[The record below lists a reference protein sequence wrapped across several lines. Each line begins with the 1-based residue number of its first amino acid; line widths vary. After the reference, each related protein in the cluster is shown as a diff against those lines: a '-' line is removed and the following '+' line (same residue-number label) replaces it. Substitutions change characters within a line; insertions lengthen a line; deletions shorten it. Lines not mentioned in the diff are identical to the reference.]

1 MRFSICQRSSRAVG
15 DVIDEDKRGDPTAD
29 RHGFRRSRKKVV
41 QGPALI
47 RLDVREGDVA
57 KPIHGQNFDHRLT
70 YPRKHAPGT
79 RVEQERVVARDQVL
93 VEVER
98 TWTIG
103 SDDSLIDAVDAR
115 GNIVNAGAGIRAV
128 TM

>member
-1 MRFSICQRSSRAVG
+1 MRPRPISDRARARSSA
-15 DVIDEDKRGDPTAD
+15 A
-29 RHGFRRSRKKVV
+29 
-41 QGPALI
+41 
-47 RLDVREGDVA
+47 
-57 KPIHGQNFDHRLT
+57 FDHRLT

-79 RVEQERVVARDQVL
+79 RVEQERVVTRDQVL

-115 GNIVNAGAGIRAV
+115 GNLVNAGAGIRAV